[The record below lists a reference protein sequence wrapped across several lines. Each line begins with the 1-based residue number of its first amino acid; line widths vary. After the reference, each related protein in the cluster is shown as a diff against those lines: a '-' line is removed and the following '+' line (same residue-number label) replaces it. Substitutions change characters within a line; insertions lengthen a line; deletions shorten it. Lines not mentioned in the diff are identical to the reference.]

1 VKVAAYQG
9 PYLPFGSLDAIGL
22 IEEQLVTCAA
32 QGVDVLCCPEAFIG
46 GLARESDGQSP
57 LDVAL
62 NVENGELVEVLGP
75 LVTTSVTLIV
85 GFTERDSSG
94 DLFNSAAVVFGGQVV
109 LVYRKVFPGY
119 RTAIR
124 AGTRLPVMSH
134 GSSCLGIL
142 ICNDLWYVEPAR
154 VLAAAGAAVLFV
166 PSNSGH
172 LRPGV
177 GTDPGVGTERMRSRG
192 ENLPIA
198 RAVENT
204 AAVVVSDI
212 AGHHDGRVA
221 LGTSRIIDP
230 DGVVLACADPGRTSL
245 LVADVEGERRPYEPR
260 GWDGSS
266 NPAVAAA
273 FLGLWDSE
281 AN

>member
-9 PYLPFGSLDAIGL
+9 PYLPFGSLDGIGL
-22 IEEQLVTCAA
+22 IEEQLVACAA

-57 LDVAL
+57 GDVAL
-62 NVENGELVEVLGP
+62 NVESGELVDVLGP
-75 LVTTSVTLIV
+75 LVATSVTLIV

-94 DLFNSAAVVFGGQVV
+94 DLFNSAAVVCGGQVV

-119 RTAIR
+119 RTALR
-124 AGTRLPVMSH
+124 PGTRLPVMSH
-134 GSSCLGIL
+134 GSSCIGVL
-142 ICNDLWYVEPAR
+142 ICNDIWYLEPAR

-177 GTDPGVGTERMRSRG
+177 GTERMRSRG

-204 AAVVVSDI
+204 AAVVVADI
-212 AGHHDGRVA
+212 VGHQDGRVA

-230 DGVVLACADPGRTSL
+230 DGVVLACADPDRTSL

-273 FLGLWDSE
+273 FLELWDSDPS
-281 AN
+281 